1 MIKKKSNLIP
11 RDMLLPKERFEV
23 LFLRCV
29 LSRVDMWL
37 FLECFNLVSCDI
49 RRLFSFIL
57 WSHFTRSLLKYSC
70 EDKNLWSDVSLIVHK
85 ETIVLRVIVRIHL
98 STVHTN
104 LWRPL
109 GSFVSPLFFSF
120 LPFFSLGDVTVRP
133 RSCGKYGKTDG
144 EIASFIY
151 NV

>member
-70 EDKNLWSDVSLIVHK
+70 EDKNL
-85 ETIVLRVIVRIHL
+85 
-98 STVHTN
+98 
-104 LWRPL
+104 
-109 GSFVSPLFFSF
+109 
-120 LPFFSLGDVTVRP
+120 
-133 RSCGKYGKTDG
+133 
-144 EIASFIY
+144 
-151 NV
+151 